1 MAESNTE
8 KILEVFKTKIL
19 SGEWKSGQKIPT
31 EPELCKSL
39 NISRTGVR
47 EAIKIFES
55 MKVLK
60 IKRGDG
66 TYVGDASEISYS
78 TPFLYKIVLGN
89 CRLKELFDFRK
100 YIEWNVVSLA
110 ISNAT
115 EYDIEKLADAN
126 DHMQHYIDNE
136 TENVHSLVDVEIEFH
151 TALGEATHNQIM
163 RDFYQFTF
171 EAFSHF
177 IKLNFESG
185 QRAASALQTHRAI
198 VEAIKNKDFVYAS
211 YAVQNSIDL
220 WSAWIE
226 KEDSKKL
233 KVKNFINSDN
243 I

>member
-1 MAESNTE
+1 MAESNTD
-8 KILEVFKTKIL
+8 KIIEVFKAKIL

-55 MKVLK
+55 MNVLK

-100 YIEWNVVSLA
+100 YIEWSVVSLA
-110 ISNAT
+110 ISNAN
-115 EYDIEKLADAN
+115 ENDMEKLIEAN
-126 DHMQHYIDNE
+126 EDMQDYIDSGSEEVNP
-136 TENVHSLVDVEIEFH
+136 LLEIEIAFH

-171 EAFSHF
+171 EAFGHF

-185 QRAASALQTHRAI
+185 QRAPSALQTHKAI
-198 VEAIKNKDFVYAS
+198 VEAIKEKDFVYAS

-226 KEDSKKL
+226 KEDPRKL
-233 KVKNFINSDN
+233 KVKNFINVDN